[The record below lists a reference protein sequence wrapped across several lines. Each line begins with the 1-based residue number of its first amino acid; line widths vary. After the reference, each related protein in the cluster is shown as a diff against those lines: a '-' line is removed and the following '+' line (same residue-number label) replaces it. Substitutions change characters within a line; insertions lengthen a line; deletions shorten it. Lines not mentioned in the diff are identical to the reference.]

1 MSSARELLQ
10 KHWGWS
16 DFRPGQ
22 KEAIDASISG
32 KNTLV
37 VLPTGGGKSL
47 CFQLTTMMQ
56 DGICVVV
63 SPLVALMIDQVSALK
78 SKNIRAMSIHG
89 SMNENELVEALDQCA
104 FGNIKLLYLSPERL
118 RNPIVCERLKTLP
131 ISLLAIDEAHC
142 ISQWGHDFRP
152 AYQQIAQFHSI
163 INKPPVMAL
172 TATATEKVKTD
183 IISSLQL
190 EDTQL
195 IQTSFFRPN
204 LSYQVIHTENK
215 LGTIQSM
222 LKNSSGNTILY
233 LRTRGHCE
241 TLVKQLRMEGIR
253 ARYFHGGSS
262 NKSELI
268 EDWQSGRE
276 PIMVATSAF
285 GMGIDQANV
294 RQVIHAALPESIES
308 YYQEA
313 GRAGRDEQPA
323 KATIVTSTKDMGVVS
338 SQFINSFPSSD
349 LIRQVYA
356 KLCAYFQI
364 AYGEIPLEPLD
375 MSFERFIDTYNFP
388 SKKTYKVFQLF
399 DRIGCIRWSNIVVE
413 RFQLQILYKGK
424 ELSNLIRKDSPLS
437 TILNIL
443 VRLYPNITE
452 TAQSVD
458 GKQLSKRTGIALD
471 QLKVHF
477 ADLEKNGYASISSL
491 NCDTRLFFLEPREDE
506 HILTR
511 AITHLDQSLK
521 TRKVQLKAVQDY
533 VENNKQCKQALLLD
547 YFGETGKTAC
557 EHCSTCQDA
566 PNPPKLQSS
575 IMTILQKHPS
585 SAKNLSKLLGIEEKT
600 IIASLM
606 EMLNEERILQKDLL
620 FYINK

>member
-1 MSSARELLQ
+1 MSSAREHLQ

-22 KEAIDASISG
+22 KEVIDASLSR

-47 CFQLTTMMQ
+47 CFQLTALLQ

-89 SMNENELVEALDQCA
+89 SMGENDLVEALDQCA

-131 ISLLAIDEAHC
+131 ISLLAVDEAHC

-152 AYQQIAQFHSI
+152 AYRQIAQFHNI

-172 TATATEKVKTD
+172 TATATPKVKAD
-183 IISSLQL
+183 IIASLEL

-204 LSYQVIHTENK
+204 LSYQVIRTENK
-215 LGTIQSM
+215 LGTIRSM

-233 LRTRGHCE
+233 LRTRRHCE
-241 TLVKQLRMEGIR
+241 TLVEQLRMEGIR

-262 NKSELI
+262 NKTELI

-323 KATIVTSTKDMGVVS
+323 KATIVTSARDMQVVS
-338 SQFINSFPSSD
+338 SQFMDNFPRAD
-349 LIRQVYA
+349 LVRQVYA

-364 AYGEIPLEPLD
+364 AYGETPLEPLD
-375 MSFERFIDTYNFP
+375 MSFESFVDTYNFP
-388 SKKTYKVFQLF
+388 SKKTYEVFRLF
-399 DRIGCIRWSNIVVE
+399 DRIGCIRWSNLVVE
-413 RFQLQILYKGK
+413 RFRLQVLYKGK
-424 ELSNLIRKDSPLS
+424 DLRNLIRKDSPLS

-458 GKQLSKRTGIALD
+458 GSQLSKRTGIGLD

-477 ADLEKNGYASISSL
+477 AALEKNGYAAISSW

-511 AITHLDQSLK
+511 AITHLDQSLE
-521 TRKVQLKAVQDY
+521 TRKVQLKSVQDY
-533 VENNKQCKQALLLD
+533 VENHKQCKQALLLD

-557 EHCSTCQDA
+557 EHCSTCQST
-566 PNPPKLQSS
+566 PNAAQLQSS
-575 IMTILQKHPS
+575 IMAILQKKPA
-585 SAKNLSKLLGIEEKT
+585 SAKNLSKLLVTEEKT

-606 EMLNEERILQKDLL
+606 EMLNEERIFQKDLL

>member
-1 MSSARELLQ
+1 MSSAREHLQ

-22 KEAIDASISG
+22 KEVIDASLSR

-47 CFQLTTMMQ
+47 CFQLTALLQ

-89 SMNENELVEALDQCA
+89 SMGENDLVEALDQCA

-131 ISLLAIDEAHC
+131 ISLLAVDEAHC

-152 AYQQIAQFHSI
+152 AYRQIAQFHNI

-172 TATATEKVKTD
+172 TATATPKVKAD
-183 IISSLQL
+183 IIASLEL

-204 LSYQVIHTENK
+204 LSYQVIRTENK
-215 LGTIQSM
+215 LGTIRSM

-233 LRTRGHCE
+233 LRTRRHCE
-241 TLVKQLRMEGIR
+241 TLVEQLRMEGIR

-262 NKSELI
+262 NKTELI

-323 KATIVTSTKDMGVVS
+323 KATIVTSARDMQVVS
-338 SQFINSFPSSD
+338 SQFMDSFPRAD
-349 LIRQVYA
+349 LVRQVYA

-364 AYGEIPLEPLD
+364 AYGETPLEPLD
-375 MSFERFIDTYNFP
+375 MSFESFVDTYNFP
-388 SKKTYKVFQLF
+388 SKKTYEVFRLF
-399 DRIGCIRWSNIVVE
+399 DRIGCIRWSNLVVE
-413 RFQLQILYKGK
+413 RFRLQVLYKGK
-424 ELSNLIRKDSPLS
+424 DLRNLIRKDSPLS

-458 GKQLSKRTGIALD
+458 GSQLSKRTGIGLD

-477 ADLEKNGYASISSL
+477 AALEKNGYAAISSW

-511 AITHLDQSLK
+511 AITHLDQSLE

-533 VENNKQCKQALLLD
+533 VENHKQCKQALLLD

-557 EHCSTCQDA
+557 EHCSTCQST
-566 PNPPKLQSS
+566 PNPAQLQSS
-575 IMTILQKHPS
+575 IMVILQKKPA
-585 SAKNLSKLLGIEEKT
+585 SAKNLSKLLVTEEKT

-606 EMLNEERILQKDLL
+606 EMLNEERIFQKDLL

>member
-1 MSSARELLQ
+1 MNSARELLQ
-10 KHWGWS
+10 KYWGWS

-22 KEAIDASISG
+22 KEAIDASLSG
-32 KNTLV
+32 KNTLII
-37 VLPTGGGKSL
+37 LPTGGGKSL
-47 CFQLTTMMQ
+47 CFQLTALLQ

-78 SKNIRAMSIHG
+78 SKNIRALSIHG
-89 SMNENELVEALDQCA
+89 SMRENDLVEALDQCA

-142 ISQWGHDFRP
+142 ISHWGHDFRP
-152 AYQQIAQFHSI
+152 AYRQIAQFHSI

-172 TATATEKVKTD
+172 TATATQRVKKD
-183 IISSLQL
+183 IIASLEL

-215 LGTIQSM
+215 LSTIRSI

-233 LRTRGHCE
+233 LRTRQHCE
-241 TLVKQLRMEGIR
+241 TLVEQLRMEGIH

-262 NKSELI
+262 KKSELI
-268 EDWQSGRE
+268 DDWQSGRE

-308 YYQEA
+308 YFQEA
-313 GRAGRDEQPA
+313 GRAGRDEKPA
-323 KATIVTSTKDMGVVS
+323 KATIVTSTRDFQVVNN
-338 SQFINSFPSSD
+338 QFLATIPQAD
-349 LIRQVYA
+349 LVRQVYA

-364 AYGEIPLEPLD
+364 AYGELPLEPLD
-375 MSFERFIDTYNFP
+375 MSFENFVNTYNFP
-388 SKKTYKVFQLF
+388 SKKTYEVFRIF
-399 DRIGCIRWSNIVVE
+399 DQIGCIRWSNLVVE
-413 RFQLQILYKGK
+413 RFRLQVLYKGK
-424 ELSNLIRKDSPLS
+424 ELNNLIRKKSPLS

-452 TAQSVD
+452 TPQAID
-458 GKQLSKRTGIALD
+458 GYQLSKRTGIGLD

-477 ADLEKNGYASISSL
+477 AALEKKGYAAISSW

-506 HILTR
+506 YILTR
-511 AITHLDQSLK
+511 AIKHLDQSLE

-533 VENNKQCKQALLLD
+533 VENEKQCNQALLLD
-547 YFGETGKTAC
+547 YFGETTKTVC
-557 EHCSTCQDA
+557 GHCSTCQSA
-566 PNPPKLQSS
+566 PNPARLQSS
-575 IMTILQKHPS
+575 IITILKKQPAS
-585 SAKNLSKLLGIEEKT
+585 LENLSKLLVIEEKT

-606 EMLNEERILQKDLL
+606 EMLNEERILQKDQL
-620 FYINK
+620 FHVIE

>member
-1 MSSARELLQ
+1 MSSAREILQ

-16 DFRPGQ
+16 HFRPGQ
-22 KEAIDASISG
+22 KEAIDESLSG

-47 CFQLTTMMQ
+47 CFQLTALLQ
-56 DGICVVV
+56 EGICIVV

-89 SMNENELVEALDQCA
+89 SMSENELVEALDRCA

-131 ISLLAIDEAHC
+131 ISLLAVDEAHC

-152 AYQQIAQFHSI
+152 AYRQIAQFHSI

-172 TATATEKVKTD
+172 TATATPKVKAD
-183 IISSLQL
+183 IIESLQL

-215 LGTIQSM
+215 LGAIQSM

-233 LRTRGHCE
+233 LRTRKHCE
-241 TLVKQLRMEGIR
+241 TLVEQLRMEGMR

-262 NKSELI
+262 NKTELI
-268 EDWQSGRE
+268 ENWQSGRE

-308 YYQEA
+308 YFQEA

-323 KATIVTSTKDMGVVS
+323 KATIVTSGRDIQVVS
-338 SQFINSFPSSD
+338 NQFMDSFPRAD
-349 LIRQVYA
+349 LVRQVYA
-356 KLCAYFQI
+356 KLCTYLQI
-364 AYGEIPLEPLD
+364 AYGETPLEPLD
-375 MSFERFIDTYNFP
+375 ISFENFVNTYNFP
-388 SKKTYKVFQLF
+388 SKKTYEVFRLF
-399 DRIGCIRWSNIVVE
+399 DRIGCIRWSNLVVE
-413 RFQLQILYKGK
+413 RFRMQVLYKGK
-424 ELSNLIRKDSPLS
+424 ELRNLIRKDSPLS

-458 GKQLSKRTGIALD
+458 GSQLSKRTGIGLD
-471 QLKVHF
+471 QLKAYF
-477 ADLEKNGYASISSL
+477 AALEKNGYTAISSW

-511 AITHLDQSLK
+511 AIKHLNQSLE
-521 TRKVQLKAVQDY
+521 TRKVQIKAVQDY
-533 VENNKQCKQALLLD
+533 VENDKQCKQALLLN
-547 YFGETGKTAC
+547 YFGETSKTAC
-557 EHCSTCQDA
+557 EHCSTCQFA
-566 PNPPKLQSS
+566 PNPAQLQSS
-575 IMTILQKHPS
+575 IMGVLQKQPA
-585 SAKNLSKLLGIEEKT
+585 SAKNLSKLLVIEEKT
-600 IIASLM
+600 IIVSLM
-606 EMLNEERILQKDLL
+606 EMLNEERIFKKDLL
-620 FYINK
+620 FYINE

>member
-1 MSSARELLQ
+1 MNSARELLQ
-10 KHWGWS
+10 KHWGWP
-16 DFRPGQ
+16 DFRSGQ
-22 KEAIDASISG
+22 KEAIDASLSG

-47 CFQLTTMMQ
+47 CFQLTALLQ

-78 SKNIRAMSIHG
+78 SKNVRAMSIHG
-89 SMNENELVEALDQCA
+89 SMGENELVDALDQCA

-131 ISLLAIDEAHC
+131 ISLLAVDEAHC

-152 AYQQIAQFHSI
+152 AYRQIAQFHSI
-163 INKPPVMAL
+163 VNKPPVMAL
-172 TATATEKVKTD
+172 TATATPKVKAD
-183 IISSLQL
+183 IIASLQL

-241 TLVKQLRMEGIR
+241 TLVEQLRMEGIR

-262 NKSELI
+262 NKTELI

-323 KATIVTSTKDMGVVS
+323 KATIVTSARDMQVVS
-338 SQFINSFPSSD
+338 SQFMNSFPRAD
-349 LIRQVYA
+349 LVRQVYA

-375 MSFERFIDTYNFP
+375 MSFEGFVDTYNFP
-388 SKKTYKVFQLF
+388 SKKTYEVFRLF
-399 DRIGCIRWSNIVVE
+399 DRIGCIRWSNLVVE
-413 RFQLQILYKGK
+413 RFRMQVLYKGK
-424 ELSNLIRKDSPLS
+424 ELRNLIRKDSSLS

-452 TAQSVD
+452 SAQSVD
-458 GKQLSKRTGIALD
+458 GNQLSKRTGIGLD

-477 ADLEKNGYASISSL
+477 AALEKNGYAAISSW

-506 HILTR
+506 YILTR
-511 AITHLDQSLK
+511 AITHLDQSLE

-533 VENNKQCKQALLLD
+533 VENDKQCRQALLLD
-547 YFGETGKTAC
+547 YFGETSKTAC
-557 EHCSTCQDA
+557 EHCSSCYSA
-566 PNPPKLQSS
+566 PNPARFQSS
-575 IMTILQKHPS
+575 IMAILQKQPAS
-585 SAKNLSKLLGIEEKT
+585 VENLSKLLVIEEKT

-606 EMLNEERILQKDLL
+606 EMLNEERILQKDHL
-620 FYINK
+620 FYINE

>member
-1 MSSARELLQ
+1 MSSAREHLQ

-22 KEAIDASISG
+22 KEVIDASLSG

-47 CFQLTTMMQ
+47 CFQLTALLQ

-89 SMNENELVEALDQCA
+89 PMGENDLVEALDQCA

-131 ISLLAIDEAHC
+131 ISLLAVDEAHC

-152 AYQQIAQFHSI
+152 AYRQIAQFHNI

-172 TATATEKVKTD
+172 TATATPKVKAD
-183 IISSLQL
+183 IIASLEL

-204 LSYQVIHTENK
+204 LSYLVIRTENK
-215 LGTIQSM
+215 LGTIRSM

-233 LRTRGHCE
+233 LRTRRHCE
-241 TLVKQLRMEGIR
+241 TLVEQLRMEGIR
-253 ARYFHGGSS
+253 ARSFHGGSS
-262 NKSELI
+262 NKTELI

-323 KATIVTSTKDMGVVS
+323 KATIVTSARDMQVVS
-338 SQFINSFPSSD
+338 SQFMDSFPRAD
-349 LIRQVYA
+349 LVRQVYA

-364 AYGEIPLEPLD
+364 AYGETPLEPLD
-375 MSFERFIDTYNFP
+375 MSFESFVDTYNFP
-388 SKKTYKVFQLF
+388 SKKTYEVFRIF
-399 DRIGCIRWSNIVVE
+399 DRIGCIRWSNLVVE
-413 RFQLQILYKGK
+413 RFRLQVLYKGK
-424 ELSNLIRKDSPLS
+424 DLRNLIRKDSPLS

-458 GKQLSKRTGIALD
+458 GSQLSKRTGIGLD

-477 ADLEKNGYASISSL
+477 AALEKNGYAAISSW

-511 AITHLDQSLK
+511 AITHLDQSLE

-533 VENNKQCKQALLLD
+533 VENDKQCKQALLLD

-557 EHCSTCQDA
+557 EHCSTCQST
-566 PNPPKLQSS
+566 PNAAQLQSS
-575 IMTILQKHPS
+575 IMAILKKKPA
-585 SAKNLSKLLGIEEKT
+585 SAKNLSKLLVTEEKT

-606 EMLNEERILQKDLL
+606 EMLNEERIFQKDLL

>member
-1 MSSARELLQ
+1 MSSAREHLQ

-22 KEAIDASISG
+22 KEVIDASLSR

-47 CFQLTTMMQ
+47 CFQLTALLQ

-89 SMNENELVEALDQCA
+89 PMGENDLVEALDQCA

-131 ISLLAIDEAHC
+131 ISLLAVDEAHC

-152 AYQQIAQFHSI
+152 AYRQISQFYNI

-172 TATATEKVKTD
+172 TATATPKVKAD
-183 IISSLQL
+183 IIASLEL

-204 LSYQVIHTENK
+204 LSYQVIRTENK
-215 LGTIQSM
+215 LGTIRSM

-233 LRTRGHCE
+233 LRTRRHCE
-241 TLVKQLRMEGIR
+241 TLVEQLRMEGIR
-253 ARYFHGGSS
+253 ARSFHGGSS
-262 NKSELI
+262 NKTELI

-323 KATIVTSTKDMGVVS
+323 KATIVTSARDMQVVS
-338 SQFINSFPSSD
+338 SQFMDSFPRAD
-349 LIRQVYA
+349 LVRQVYA

-364 AYGEIPLEPLD
+364 AYGETPLEPLD
-375 MSFERFIDTYNFP
+375 MSFESFVDTYNFP
-388 SKKTYKVFQLF
+388 SKKTYEVFRLF
-399 DRIGCIRWSNIVVE
+399 DRIGCIRWSNLVVE
-413 RFQLQILYKGK
+413 RFRLQVLYKGK
-424 ELSNLIRKDSPLS
+424 DLRNLIRKDSPLS

-458 GKQLSKRTGIALD
+458 GSQLSKRTGIGLD

-477 ADLEKNGYASISSL
+477 AALEKNGYAAISSW

-511 AITHLDQSLK
+511 AITHLDQSLE

-533 VENNKQCKQALLLD
+533 VENDKQCKHALLLD

-557 EHCSTCQDA
+557 EHCSTCQST
-566 PNPPKLQSS
+566 PNAAQLQSS
-575 IMTILQKHPS
+575 IMAILQKKPA
-585 SAKNLSKLLGIEEKT
+585 SAKNLSKLLVTEEKT

-606 EMLNEERILQKDLL
+606 EMLNEERIFQKDLL

>member
-10 KHWGWS
+10 KHWGWP
-16 DFRPGQ
+16 DFRSGQ
-22 KEAIDASISG
+22 KEAIDASLSG

-47 CFQLTTMMQ
+47 CFQLTALLQ

-78 SKNIRAMSIHG
+78 SKNVRAMSIHG
-89 SMNENELVEALDQCA
+89 SMGENELVEALDQCA

-131 ISLLAIDEAHC
+131 ISLLAVDEAHC

-152 AYQQIAQFHSI
+152 AYRQIAQFHSI

-172 TATATEKVKTD
+172 TATATPKVKAD
-183 IISSLQL
+183 IIASLQL

-241 TLVKQLRMEGIR
+241 TLVDQLRMEGIR

-262 NKSELI
+262 NKTELI

-323 KATIVTSTKDMGVVS
+323 KATIVTSARDMQVVS
-338 SQFINSFPSSD
+338 SQFMNSFPRAD
-349 LIRQVYA
+349 LVRQVYA

-375 MSFERFIDTYNFP
+375 MSFEGFVDTYNFP
-388 SKKTYKVFQLF
+388 SKKTYEVFRLF
-399 DRIGCIRWSNIVVE
+399 DRIGCIRWSNLVVE
-413 RFQLQILYKGK
+413 RFRMQVLYKGK
-424 ELSNLIRKDSPLS
+424 ELRNLIRKDSSLS

-452 TAQSVD
+452 SAQSVD
-458 GKQLSKRTGIALD
+458 GNQLSKRTGIGLD

-477 ADLEKNGYASISSL
+477 AALEKNGYATISSW

-506 HILTR
+506 YILTR
-511 AITHLDQSLK
+511 AIKQLDQSFE
-521 TRKVQLKAVQDY
+521 TRKAQLKAVQDY
-533 VENNKQCKQALLLD
+533 VENDKQCRQALLLD
-547 YFGETGKTAC
+547 YFGETSKTAC
-557 EHCSTCQDA
+557 EHCSTCYSA
-566 PNPPKLQSS
+566 PNPARFQSS
-575 IMTILQKHPS
+575 IMAILQKQPAS
-585 SAKNLSKLLGIEEKT
+585 VENLSKLLVIEEKT

-606 EMLNEERILQKDLL
+606 EMLNEERILQKDHL
-620 FYINK
+620 FYINE

>member
-1 MSSARELLQ
+1 MSSSRELLQ
-10 KHWGWS
+10 KYWGWP

-22 KEAIDASISG
+22 KEAIEASLSG

-47 CFQLTTMMQ
+47 CFQLTALLQ
-56 DGICVVV
+56 DGICIVV

-89 SMNENELVEALDQCA
+89 SMSENELVEALDQCA

-152 AYQQIAQFHSI
+152 AYRQITQFHNI
-163 INKPPVMAL
+163 LNKPAVMAL
-172 TATATEKVKTD
+172 TATATQKVKAD
-183 IISSLQL
+183 IIASLQL

-215 LGTIQSM
+215 LGAIQSM

-233 LRTRGHCE
+233 LRTRRHCE
-241 TLVKQLRMEGIR
+241 MLVEQLRMEGIH

-262 NKSELI
+262 NKTELI
-268 EDWQSGRE
+268 EDWQSGRV

-323 KATIVTSTKDMGVVS
+323 KASIVTSARDMHVVS
-338 SQFINSFPSSD
+338 NQFMDSFPRAD
-349 LIRQVYA
+349 LVRQVYA

-375 MSFERFIDTYNFP
+375 MSFESFIETYNFP
-388 SKKTYKVFQLF
+388 SKKTYEVFRLL
-399 DRIGCIRWSNIVVE
+399 DRIGCIRWSNLVVE
-413 RFQLQILYKGK
+413 RFRIQVLYKGK
-424 ELSNLIRKDSPLS
+424 ELRNLIRKDSPLS
-437 TILNIL
+437 TILNIF

-458 GKQLSKRTGIALD
+458 GSQLSKRTGIGLD

-477 ADLEKNGYASISSL
+477 RALEKNGYAAISSW

-511 AITHLDQSLK
+511 AIKHLDHILE

-533 VENNKQCKQALLLD
+533 VENDKQCKQALLLD
-547 YFGETGKTAC
+547 YFGETNKTTC
-557 EHCSTCQDA
+557 EHCSTCQSA
-566 PNPPKLQSS
+566 QNPRQLQSA
-575 IMTILQKHPS
+575 ITAILQKQPS
-585 SAKNLSKLLGIEEKT
+585 SAKNLSKLLVIEEKT
-600 IIASLM
+600 IIVSLM
-606 EMLNEERILQKDLL
+606 EMLNEERIFQKDHL
-620 FYINK
+620 FYINE

>member
-1 MSSARELLQ
+1 MRRARELLR
-10 KHWGWS
+10 KHWGLS

-22 KEAIDASISG
+22 KEVIDASLSG

-47 CFQLTTMMQ
+47 CFQLTALLQ
-56 DGICVVV
+56 HGICVIV

-89 SMNENELVEALDQCA
+89 SMSENELVEALDQCS

-118 RNPIVCERLKTLP
+118 RNPIVCERLKIIP
-131 ISLLAIDEAHC
+131 ISLLAVDEAHC

-152 AYQQIAQFHSI
+152 AYRQIAQFHSI

-172 TATATEKVKTD
+172 TATATPKVKRD
-183 IISSLQL
+183 IIASLQL

-215 LGTIQSM
+215 IDTIQSM

-233 LRTRGHCE
+233 LRTRKHCE
-241 TLVKQLRMEGIR
+241 TLVEQLRIGGIH

-262 NKSELI
+262 NKTELI
-268 EDWQSGRE
+268 ENWQSGRE

-308 YYQEA
+308 YFQEA
-313 GRAGRDEQPA
+313 GRAGRDERPA
-323 KATIVTSTKDMGVVS
+323 KATIVTSAQDMQVVS
-338 SQFINSFPSSD
+338 SQFMNSFPSAD
-349 LIRQVYA
+349 LVRQVYA

-364 AYGEIPLEPLD
+364 AYGETPLEPLD
-375 MSFERFIDTYNFP
+375 MSFKNFVDTYNFP
-388 SKKTYKVFQLF
+388 SKKTYEVFQLF
-399 DRIGCIRWSNIVVE
+399 DRIGFVRWSNLVVK
-413 RFQLQILYKGK
+413 RFRLQLLYKGK
-424 ELSNLIRKDSPLS
+424 DLRNLIRKDSPLS
-437 TILNIL
+437 TIINIL

-452 TAQSVD
+452 AAQSVD
-458 GKQLSKRTGIALD
+458 GNQLSKRTGIGLD

-477 ADLEKNGYASISSL
+477 AALEKNGYVAISSW

-511 AITHLDQSLK
+511 AITHLDQSLE
-521 TRKVQLKAVQDY
+521 TRKVQLKAVYDY
-533 VENNKQCKQALLLD
+533 VENEKQCKQALLLD
-547 YFGETGKTAC
+547 YFGETSKTAC
-557 EHCSTCQDA
+557 EHCSACQDA
-566 PNPPKLQSS
+566 PNPPQLQSS
-575 IMTILQKHPS
+575 IMAILQKHPS
-585 SAKNLSKLLGIEEKT
+585 SAKNLSKLLVTEEKT

-620 FYINK
+620 FYISE

>member
-22 KEAIDASISG
+22 KEVIDASLSG

-47 CFQLTTMMQ
+47 CFQLTALLQ

-78 SKNIRAMSIHG
+78 IKNIRAMSIHG
-89 SMNENELVEALDQCA
+89 SMGENDLVEALDQCA

-118 RNPIVCERLKTLP
+118 CNPIVFERLKTLT
-131 ISLLAIDEAHC
+131 ISLLAVDEAHC
-142 ISQWGHDFRP
+142 ISKWGHDFRP
-152 AYQQIAQFHSI
+152 AYRQIAQFHRI

-172 TATATEKVKTD
+172 TATATQRVKAD
-183 IISSLQL
+183 IISSLEL

-204 LSYQVIHTENK
+204 LSYQVINTEDK
-215 LGTIQSM
+215 LGAIQSM

-233 LRTRGHCE
+233 LRTRRHCE
-241 TLVKQLRMEGIR
+241 MLVQQLRMEGIH

-262 NKSELI
+262 NKTELI
-268 EDWQSGRE
+268 ENWQSGRE

-294 RQVIHAALPESIES
+294 RQVIHVALPESIES

-323 KATIVTSTKDMGVVS
+323 KATIVTSTRDMQVENN
-338 SQFINSFPSSD
+338 QFLATIPKAD
-349 LIRQVYA
+349 LVRQVYV

-364 AYGEIPLEPLD
+364 AYGELTLEPLD
-375 MSFERFIDTYNFP
+375 MSFNNFVNTYNFP
-388 SKKTYKVFQLF
+388 PKKTYEIFRIF
-399 DRIGCIRWSNIVVE
+399 DQIGFIRWSNLVVE
-413 RFQLQILYKGK
+413 RFRLQVLYKGK
-424 ELSNLIRKDSPLS
+424 ELHNLIRKDSPLS

-452 TAQSVD
+452 AVQSVD
-458 GKQLSKRTGIALD
+458 GNRLSKRTGIGLD
-471 QLKVHF
+471 KLKVHF
-477 ADLEKNGYASISSL
+477 EALEKNGYATISSW
-491 NCDTRLFFLEPREDE
+491 NCDTRLFFLEAREDE

-511 AITHLDQSLK
+511 AITHLDHSLE

-533 VENNKQCKQALLLD
+533 VENDKQCKQALLLD
-547 YFGETGKTAC
+547 YFGETSKTAC

-566 PNPPKLQSS
+566 PNSPQLQTS
-575 IMTILQKHPS
+575 IMAILQKHPS
-585 SAKNLSKLLGIEEKT
+585 SAKNLSKLLLIEEKT

-606 EMLNEERILQKDLL
+606 ELLNEERILQKDLL
-620 FYINK
+620 YYINE

>member
-1 MSSARELLQ
+1 MRSARELLQ
-10 KHWGWS
+10 KHWGYS
-16 DFRPGQ
+16 EFRPGQ
-22 KEAIDASISG
+22 KEVIDACLSG

-47 CFQLTTMMQ
+47 CFQLTALLQ
-56 DGICVVV
+56 DSICIVV
-63 SPLVALMIDQVSALK
+63 SPLVALMIDQVSDLK

-89 SMNENELVEALDQCA
+89 SMGENELVEALDQCA

-118 RNPIVCERLKTLP
+118 RNPIVCERLKTLH
-131 ISLLAIDEAHC
+131 ISLLAVDEAHC

-152 AYQQIAQFHSI
+152 AYRQIAQFHNI
-163 INKPPVMAL
+163 ISKPPVMAL
-172 TATATEKVKTD
+172 TATATQRVKAD
-183 IISSLQL
+183 IIASLEL

-204 LSYQVIHTENK
+204 LSYQVIRTENK
-215 LGTIQSM
+215 LGTIRSM

-233 LRTRGHCE
+233 LRTRKRCE
-241 TLVKQLRMEGIR
+241 TLVEQLRKEGIH

-262 NKSELI
+262 NKTELI

-285 GMGIDQANV
+285 GMGIDQSNV

-308 YYQEA
+308 YFQEA
-313 GRAGRDEQPA
+313 GRAGRDERPA
-323 KATIVTSTKDMGVVS
+323 KATIVTSARDLQVVS
-338 SQFINSFPSSD
+338 NQFMDSFPRAD
-349 LIRQVYA
+349 LVRQVYA

-364 AYGEIPLEPLD
+364 AYGETPLEPLD
-375 MSFERFIDTYNFP
+375 MSFESFVDTYNFP
-388 SKKTYKVFQLF
+388 SKKTYEVFRLF
-399 DRIGCIRWSNIVVE
+399 DRIGCIRWSNLVVE
-413 RFQLQILYKGK
+413 RFRLQVLYKGK
-424 ELSNLIRKDSPLS
+424 ELRNLIRKDSPLS

-452 TAQSVD
+452 AAQSVD
-458 GKQLSKRTGIALD
+458 GNQLSKRTGIGLD

-477 ADLEKNGYASISSL
+477 AALEKSGYTAISSW

-511 AITHLDQSLK
+511 AITHLDQSLE

-533 VENNKQCKQALLLD
+533 VENDKQCKQALLLD
-547 YFGETGKTAC
+547 YFGETSKTAC
-557 EHCSTCQDA
+557 EDCSTCQSA
-566 PNPPKLQSS
+566 PNPAQLQSS
-575 IMTILQKHPS
+575 IMSILQKQPS
-585 SAKNLSKLLGIEEKT
+585 SAKNLSKLLVTEEKT

-606 EMLNEERILQKDLL
+606 EMLNEERVLQKDLL
-620 FYINK
+620 FYINE

>member
-1 MSSARELLQ
+1 MSSSRELLQ
-10 KHWGWS
+10 KHWGWP
-16 DFRPGQ
+16 DFRSGQ
-22 KEAIDASISG
+22 KEAIDASLSG

-47 CFQLTTMMQ
+47 CFQLTALLQ

-78 SKNIRAMSIHG
+78 SKNVRAMSIHG
-89 SMNENELVEALDQCA
+89 SMGENELVEALDQCA

-131 ISLLAIDEAHC
+131 ISLLAVDEAHC

-152 AYQQIAQFHSI
+152 AYRQIAQFHSI
-163 INKPPVMAL
+163 VNKPPVMAL
-172 TATATEKVKTD
+172 TATATPKVKAD
-183 IISSLQL
+183 IIASLQL

-241 TLVKQLRMEGIR
+241 TLVEQLRMEGIR

-262 NKSELI
+262 NKTELI

-323 KATIVTSTKDMGVVS
+323 KATIVTSARDMQVVS
-338 SQFINSFPSSD
+338 SQFMNSFPRAD
-349 LIRQVYA
+349 LVRQVYA

-375 MSFERFIDTYNFP
+375 MSFEGFVDTYNFP
-388 SKKTYKVFQLF
+388 SKKTYEVFRLF
-399 DRIGCIRWSNIVVE
+399 DRIGCIRWSNLVVE
-413 RFQLQILYKGK
+413 RFRMQVLYKGK
-424 ELSNLIRKDSPLS
+424 ELRNLIRKDSSLS

-452 TAQSVD
+452 SAQSVD
-458 GKQLSKRTGIALD
+458 GNQLSKRTGIGLD

-477 ADLEKNGYASISSL
+477 AALEKNGYAAISSW

-506 HILTR
+506 YILTR
-511 AITHLDQSLK
+511 AIKQLDQSFE
-521 TRKVQLKAVQDY
+521 TRKAQLKAVQDY
-533 VENNKQCKQALLLD
+533 VENDKQCRQALLLD
-547 YFGETGKTAC
+547 YFGETSKTAC
-557 EHCSTCQDA
+557 EHCSTCYSA
-566 PNPPKLQSS
+566 PNPARFQSS
-575 IMTILQKHPS
+575 IMAILQKQPAS
-585 SAKNLSKLLGIEEKT
+585 VENISKLLVIEEKT

-606 EMLNEERILQKDLL
+606 EMLNEERILQKDHL
-620 FYINK
+620 FYINE

>member
-10 KHWGWS
+10 KHWGWP
-16 DFRPGQ
+16 DFRSGQ
-22 KEAIDASISG
+22 KEAIDASLSG

-47 CFQLTTMMQ
+47 CFQLTALLQ

-78 SKNIRAMSIHG
+78 SKNVRAMSIHG
-89 SMNENELVEALDQCA
+89 SMGENELVEALDQCA

-131 ISLLAIDEAHC
+131 ISLLAVDEAHC

-152 AYQQIAQFHSI
+152 AYRQIAQFHSI
-163 INKPPVMAL
+163 VNKPPVMAL
-172 TATATEKVKTD
+172 TATATPKVKAD
-183 IISSLQL
+183 IIASLQL

-241 TLVKQLRMEGIR
+241 TLVEQLRMEGIR

-262 NKSELI
+262 NKTELI

-323 KATIVTSTKDMGVVS
+323 KATIVTSARDMQVVS
-338 SQFINSFPSSD
+338 SQFMNSFPRAD
-349 LIRQVYA
+349 LVRQVYA

-375 MSFERFIDTYNFP
+375 MSFEGFVDTYNFP
-388 SKKTYKVFQLF
+388 SKKTYEVFRLF
-399 DRIGCIRWSNIVVE
+399 DRIGCIRWSNLVVE
-413 RFQLQILYKGK
+413 RFRMQVLYKGK
-424 ELSNLIRKDSPLS
+424 ELRNLIRKDSSLS

-452 TAQSVD
+452 SAQSVD
-458 GKQLSKRTGIALD
+458 GNQLSKRTGIGLD

-477 ADLEKNGYASISSL
+477 AALEKNGYAAISSW

-506 HILTR
+506 YILTR
-511 AITHLDQSLK
+511 AIKQLDQSFE
-521 TRKVQLKAVQDY
+521 TRKAQLKAVQDY
-533 VENNKQCKQALLLD
+533 VENDKQCRQALLLD
-547 YFGETGKTAC
+547 YFGETSKTAC
-557 EHCSTCQDA
+557 EHCSTCYSA
-566 PNPPKLQSS
+566 PNPARFQSS
-575 IMTILQKHPS
+575 IMAILQKQPAS
-585 SAKNLSKLLGIEEKT
+585 VENLSKLLVIEEKT

-606 EMLNEERILQKDLL
+606 EMLNEQRILQKDHL
-620 FYINK
+620 FYINE

>member
-22 KEAIDASISG
+22 KEVIDASLSG

-47 CFQLTTMMQ
+47 CFQLTALLQ

-89 SMNENELVEALDQCA
+89 SMGENELVEALDQCA

-131 ISLLAIDEAHC
+131 ISLLAVDEAHC

-152 AYQQIAQFHSI
+152 AYRQIAQFHSI

-172 TATATEKVKTD
+172 TATATPKVKAD
-183 IISSLQL
+183 IIASLEL

-233 LRTRGHCE
+233 LRTRKHCE
-241 TLVKQLRMEGIR
+241 TLVEQLRMEGIH

-262 NKSELI
+262 NKTELI
-268 EDWQSGRE
+268 EGWQSGRE

-313 GRAGRDEQPA
+313 GRAGRDERPA
-323 KATIVTSTKDMGVVS
+323 KATIVTSARDMQVVS
-338 SQFINSFPSSD
+338 SQFMDSFPRAD
-349 LIRQVYA
+349 LVHQVYA

-364 AYGEIPLEPLD
+364 AYGETPLEPLD
-375 MSFERFIDTYNFP
+375 MSFESFVDTYNFP
-388 SKKTYKVFQLF
+388 SKKTYEVFRLF
-399 DRIGCIRWSNIVVE
+399 DRIGCIRWSNLVVE
-413 RFQLQILYKGK
+413 RFRLQVLYKGK
-424 ELSNLIRKDSPLS
+424 ELRNLIRKDSPLS

-452 TAQSVD
+452 AAQSVD
-458 GKQLSKRTGIALD
+458 GNQLSKRTGIGLD

-477 ADLEKNGYASISSL
+477 AALEKNGYAAISSW

-511 AITHLDQSLK
+511 AITHLDQSLE

-533 VENNKQCKQALLLD
+533 VENDKQCKQALLLD
-547 YFGETGKTAC
+547 YFGETSKTAC
-557 EHCSTCQDA
+557 EHCSTCQST
-566 PNPPKLQSS
+566 PNPPQLESS
-575 IMTILQKHPS
+575 IMAILQKQPS
-585 SAKNLSKLLGIEEKT
+585 SAKNLSKLLVTKEKT

-620 FYINK
+620 FYINE

>member
-16 DFRPGQ
+16 EFRTGQ
-22 KEAIDASISG
+22 EEAIDASLSG
-32 KNTLV
+32 KNTLI

-47 CFQLTTMMQ
+47 CFQLTALLQ

-78 SKNIRAMSIHG
+78 SKNIRAISIHG
-89 SMNENELVEALDQCA
+89 SMRENELVEALDQCA

-152 AYQQIAQFHSI
+152 AYRQIAQFHSI
-163 INKPPVMAL
+163 INKPTVMAL
-172 TATATEKVKTD
+172 TATATQKVKAD
-183 IISSLQL
+183 IIASLQL
-190 EDTQL
+190 DDTEL

-233 LRTRGHCE
+233 LRTRKHCE
-241 TLVKQLRMEGIR
+241 TLVEQLRMEGIR
-253 ARYFHGGSS
+253 AQYFHGGSS
-262 NKSELI
+262 NKTELI
-268 EDWQSGRE
+268 EKWQSGKE

-313 GRAGRDEQPA
+313 GRAGRDGQPA
-323 KATIVTSTKDMGVVS
+323 KATIVTSARDMQVVS
-338 SQFINSFPSSD
+338 SQFMDSFPRAD
-349 LIRQVYA
+349 LVRQVYA

-364 AYGEIPLEPLD
+364 AYGEIPPEPLD
-375 MSFERFIDTYNFP
+375 MSFESFVSTYNFP
-388 SKKTYKVFQLF
+388 SKKTYEVFRLF
-399 DRIGCIRWSNIVVE
+399 DRIGCIRWSNLVVE
-413 RFQLQILYKGK
+413 RFRMQVLYKGK
-424 ELSNLIRKDSPLS
+424 ELRDLIRKNSPLS

-443 VRLYPNITE
+443 VRLYPNITQA
-452 TAQSVD
+452 AQLVD
-458 GKQLSKRTGIALD
+458 GNQLSKRTGIGLD

-477 ADLEKNGYASISSL
+477 AALEKNGYAAISSW
-491 NCDTRLFFLEPREDE
+491 NCDARLFFLEPREDE

-511 AITHLDQSLK
+511 AITHLDHSLE
-521 TRKVQLKAVQDY
+521 TRKVQLKAVQYY
-533 VENNKQCKQALLLD
+533 VENDKQCKQALLLD
-547 YFGETGKTAC
+547 YFGETNNTAC
-557 EHCSTCQDA
+557 GHCSTCQST
-566 PNPPKLQSS
+566 PNPAQLQSS
-575 IMTILQKHPS
+575 IMAILKKQPA
-585 SAKNLSKLLGIEEKT
+585 SAKNLSKLLVTEEKT

-606 EMLNEERILQKDLL
+606 EMLNEERILQKDQL
-620 FYINK
+620 FYIN

>member
-1 MSSARELLQ
+1 MSSAREHLQ

-22 KEAIDASISG
+22 KEVIDASLSR

-47 CFQLTTMMQ
+47 CFQLTALLQ

-89 SMNENELVEALDQCA
+89 SMGENDLVEALDQCA

-131 ISLLAIDEAHC
+131 ISLLAVDEAHC

-152 AYQQIAQFHSI
+152 AYRQIAQFHNI

-172 TATATEKVKTD
+172 TATATPKVKAD
-183 IISSLQL
+183 IIASLEL

-204 LSYQVIHTENK
+204 LSYQVIRTENK
-215 LGTIQSM
+215 LGTIRSM

-233 LRTRGHCE
+233 LRTRRHCE
-241 TLVKQLRMEGIR
+241 TLVEQLRMEGIR

-262 NKSELI
+262 NKTELI

-323 KATIVTSTKDMGVVS
+323 KATIVTSARDMQVVS
-338 SQFINSFPSSD
+338 SQFMDSFPRAD
-349 LIRQVYA
+349 LVRQVYA

-364 AYGEIPLEPLD
+364 AYGETPLEPLD
-375 MSFERFIDTYNFP
+375 MSFESFVDTYNFP
-388 SKKTYKVFQLF
+388 SKKTYEVFRLF
-399 DRIGCIRWSNIVVE
+399 DRIGCIRWSNLVVE
-413 RFQLQILYKGK
+413 RFRLQVLYKGK
-424 ELSNLIRKDSPLS
+424 DLRNLIRKDSPLS

-458 GKQLSKRTGIALD
+458 GSQLSKRTGIGLD

-477 ADLEKNGYASISSL
+477 AALEKNGYAAISSW

-511 AITHLDQSLK
+511 AITHLDQSLE

-533 VENNKQCKQALLLD
+533 VENDKQCKQALLLD

-557 EHCSTCQDA
+557 EHCSTCQST
-566 PNPPKLQSS
+566 PNAAQLQSS
-575 IMTILQKHPS
+575 IMAILQKKPA
-585 SAKNLSKLLGIEEKT
+585 SAKNLSKLLVTEEKT

-606 EMLNEERILQKDLL
+606 EMLNEERIFQKDLL

>member
-1 MSSARELLQ
+1 MSSSRELLQ
-10 KHWGWS
+10 KYWGWP

-22 KEAIDASISG
+22 KEAIDASLSG

-47 CFQLTTMMQ
+47 CFQLTALLQ
-56 DGICVVV
+56 DGICIVV

-89 SMNENELVEALDQCA
+89 SMGENELVEALDQCA

-118 RNPIVCERLKTLP
+118 RNPIVCERLKSLP

-152 AYQQIAQFHSI
+152 AYRQIAQFHNI
-163 INKPPVMAL
+163 LNKPALMAL
-172 TATATEKVKTD
+172 TATATPKVKAD
-183 IISSLQL
+183 IIASLQL
-190 EDTQL
+190 KDTQL

-215 LGTIQSM
+215 LDAIQSM

-233 LRTRGHCE
+233 LRTRRHCE
-241 TLVKQLRMEGIR
+241 ALVEQLRIEGIH

-262 NKSELI
+262 NKTELI
-268 EDWQSGRE
+268 DDWQSGRE
-276 PIMVATSAF
+276 PIIVSTSAF

-323 KATIVTSTKDMGVVS
+323 KATIVTSARDINVVS
-338 SQFINSFPSSD
+338 SQFMDSFPRAD
-349 LIRQVYA
+349 LVRQVYA

-364 AYGEIPLEPLD
+364 AFGEIPLEPLD
-375 MSFERFIDTYNFP
+375 MSFESFIKTYNFP
-388 SKKTYKVFQLF
+388 SKKTYEVFRLF
-399 DRIGCIRWSNIVVE
+399 DRIGCIRWSNLVVE
-413 RFQLQILYKGK
+413 RFRMQVLYKGK
-424 ELSNLIRKDSPLS
+424 ELRNLIRKDSPLS
-437 TILNIL
+437 TILNIM

-458 GKQLSKRTGIALD
+458 GSQLSKRTGIGLD
-471 QLKVHF
+471 KLKVHF
-477 ADLEKNGYASISSL
+477 GALEKNGYAAISSW

-511 AITHLDQSLK
+511 AITHLNQSLE

-533 VENNKQCKQALLLD
+533 VENHKQCMQALLLD

-557 EHCSTCQDA
+557 EHCSTCQST
-566 PNPPKLQSS
+566 PNAAQLQSS
-575 IMTILQKHPS
+575 IMAILQKKPA
-585 SAKNLSKLLGIEEKT
+585 SAKNLSKLLVTEEKT

-606 EMLNEERILQKDLL
+606 EMLNEERILQKDFL
-620 FYINK
+620 FYINE

>member
-22 KEAIDASISG
+22 KEVIDASLSG

-47 CFQLTTMMQ
+47 CFQLTALLQ
-56 DGICVVV
+56 HGICVIV

-89 SMNENELVEALDQCA
+89 SMGENDLVEALDQCA

-131 ISLLAIDEAHC
+131 ISLLAVDEAHC

-152 AYQQIAQFHSI
+152 AYRQITQFHSI

-172 TATATEKVKTD
+172 TATATPKVKRD
-183 IISSLQL
+183 IIASLEL

-215 LGTIQSM
+215 LGTIRSM

-233 LRTRGHCE
+233 LRTRKHCE

-308 YYQEA
+308 FYQEA

-323 KATIVTSTKDMGVVS
+323 KATIVTSARDMQVVS
-338 SQFINSFPSSD
+338 SQFMDSFPRAD
-349 LIRQVYA
+349 LVRQVYA

-364 AYGEIPLEPLD
+364 AYGETPLEPLD
-375 MSFERFIDTYNFP
+375 MSFESFVDTYNFP
-388 SKKTYKVFQLF
+388 FKKTYEVFRLF
-399 DRIGCIRWSNIVVE
+399 DRIGCIRWSNLVVE
-413 RFQLQILYKGK
+413 RFRLQVLYKGK
-424 ELSNLIRKDSPLS
+424 DLRNLIRKDSPLS

-452 TAQSVD
+452 TAQSVE
-458 GKQLSKRTGIALD
+458 GSQLSKRTGIGLD

-477 ADLEKNGYASISSL
+477 AALEKNGYATISSW

-533 VENNKQCKQALLLD
+533 VENDKHCKQALLLD
-547 YFGETGKTAC
+547 YFGETGKTTC
-557 EHCSTCQDA
+557 EHCSTCQST
-566 PNPPKLQSS
+566 PNPAQLESS
-575 IMTILQKHPS
+575 IMAILQKQPT
-585 SAKNLSKLLGIEEKT
+585 SAKNLSKLLVTEEKT
-600 IIASLM
+600 IIASLI
-606 EMLNEERILQKDLL
+606 EMLNEERVLQKDLL
-620 FYINK
+620 FYINE

>member
-22 KEAIDASISG
+22 KEVIDASLSG

-47 CFQLTTMMQ
+47 CFQLTALLQ

-89 SMNENELVEALDQCA
+89 SMGENDLVEALDQCA

-131 ISLLAIDEAHC
+131 ISLLAVDEAHC

-152 AYQQIAQFHSI
+152 AYRQIAQFHSI
-163 INKPPVMAL
+163 IDKPPVMAL
-172 TATATEKVKTD
+172 TATATPKVKSD
-183 IISSLQL
+183 IIESLQL

-233 LRTRGHCE
+233 LRTRKHCE
-241 TLVKQLRMEGIR
+241 TLIEQLRMEGIR

-262 NKSELI
+262 NKTELI

-308 YYQEA
+308 YFQEA
-313 GRAGRDEQPA
+313 GRAGRDEKPA
-323 KATIVTSTKDMGVVS
+323 KATIVTSTRDIQVVNN
-338 SQFINSFPSSD
+338 QFLATIPQAD
-349 LIRQVYA
+349 LVRQVYT

-364 AYGEIPLEPLD
+364 AYGELPLEPLD
-375 MSFERFIDTYNFP
+375 MSFENFVNTYNFP
-388 SKKTYKVFQLF
+388 SKKTYEVFRIF
-399 DRIGCIRWSNIVVE
+399 DQIGCIRWSNLVVE
-413 RFQLQILYKGK
+413 RFRLIVLYKGK
-424 ELSNLIRKDSPLS
+424 ELNNLIRKKSSLS

-452 TAQSVD
+452 TPQAID
-458 GKQLSKRTGIALD
+458 GYQLSKRTGVGLN

-477 ADLEKNGYASISSL
+477 AALEKKGYAAISSW

-506 HILTR
+506 YILTR
-511 AITHLDQSLK
+511 AIKHLDQSLE

-533 VENNKQCKQALLLD
+533 VENEKQCNQALLLD
-547 YFGETGKTAC
+547 YFGETTKTVC
-557 EHCSTCQDA
+557 GHCSTCQSA
-566 PNPPKLQSS
+566 PNPARLQSS
-575 IMTILQKHPS
+575 IITILKKQPAS
-585 SAKNLSKLLGIEEKT
+585 LENLSKLLVIEEKT

-606 EMLNEERILQKDLL
+606 EMLNEERILQKDQL
-620 FYINK
+620 FHVIE

>member
-10 KHWGWS
+10 KYWGWS
-16 DFRPGQ
+16 DFRQGQ
-22 KEAIDASISG
+22 EEAIDASLSG

-47 CFQLTTMMQ
+47 CFQLTALLQ

-78 SKNIRAMSIHG
+78 NKNIRAMSIHG
-89 SMNENELVEALDQCA
+89 SMNDNELIEALDRCE

-118 RNPIVCERLKTLP
+118 RNPIVTGRLKSLP
-131 ISLLAIDEAHC
+131 ISLLAVDEAHC
-142 ISQWGHDFRP
+142 ISKWGHDFRP
-152 AYQQIAQFHSI
+152 AYRQISQFHSI
-163 INKPPVMAL
+163 INRPPVMAL
-172 TATATEKVKTD
+172 TATATPKVKED
-183 IISSLQL
+183 ILASLQL
-190 EDTQL
+190 DDAQL

-204 LSYQVIHTENK
+204 LSYKIVRTENK
-215 LGTIQSM
+215 LDTIQSI

-233 LRTRGHCE
+233 LRTRKHCE
-241 TLVKQLRMEGIR
+241 TLVEQLRMEGVR
-253 ARYFHGGSS
+253 AQYFHGGSF

-268 EDWQSGRE
+268 KEWQSGRN

-323 KATIVTSTKDMGVVS
+323 KATIVTSAGDMQVVC
-338 SQFINSFPSSD
+338 SQFMDSFPRAD
-349 LIRQVYA
+349 LVRQVYV
-356 KLCAYFQI
+356 KLCAYLQI
-364 AYGEIPLEPLD
+364 AYGELPLEPLD
-375 MSFERFIDTYNFP
+375 MSFENFVDTYNFP
-388 SKKTYKVFQLF
+388 SKKTYEVFRLF
-399 DRIGCIRWSNIVVE
+399 DRIGCIRWSNLVVE
-413 RFQLQILYKGK
+413 RFRMQVLYKGK
-424 ELSNLIRKDSPLS
+424 ELSNLIRKNSPLS

-452 TAQSVD
+452 ASQSID
-458 GKQLSKRTGIALD
+458 GNQLSKRTGIGMD

-477 ADLEKNGYASISSL
+477 AALEKNGYAAISSW

-506 HILTR
+506 YILTR
-511 AITHLDQSLK
+511 ATNHLNQSLE

-533 VENNKQCKQALLLD
+533 VENDKKCKQALLLD
-547 YFGETGKTAC
+547 YFGETNNNEC
-557 EHCSTCQDA
+557 RHCSTCKTT
-566 PNPPKLQSS
+566 PNPAQLQSS
-575 IMTILQKHPS
+575 ILTVLEKQPS
-585 SAKNLSKLLGIEEKT
+585 SVENLSKLLVIEEKT

-606 EMLNEERILQKDLL
+606 EMLNEERILQKDHL
-620 FYINK
+620 FHINQ

>member
-1 MSSARELLQ
+1 MSRAREILQ

-22 KEAIDASISG
+22 KEAIDASLSG

-47 CFQLTTMMQ
+47 CFQLTALLQ
-56 DGICVVV
+56 DGICIVI

-89 SMNENELVEALDQCA
+89 SMDENELVEALDQCA
-104 FGNIKLLYLSPERL
+104 FGNIKLLYLSAERL

-131 ISLLAIDEAHC
+131 ICLLAVDEAHC

-152 AYQQIAQFHSI
+152 AYRQIAQFHRI
-163 INKPPVMAL
+163 INKPIVMAL
-172 TATATEKVKTD
+172 TATATPKVKDD
-183 IISSLQL
+183 IIASLQL
-190 EDTQL
+190 EESQL

-204 LSYQVIHTENK
+204 LSYQVIRTENK
-215 LGTIQSM
+215 LGTIRSI

-233 LRTRGHCE
+233 LRTRKHCE

-323 KATIVTSTKDMGVVS
+323 KATIVTSTKDMGVVT
-338 SQFINSFPSSD
+338 SQFINSFPSTD

-399 DRIGCIRWSNIVVE
+399 DRIGCIRWSNLVVE

-424 ELSNLIRKDSPLS
+424 ELSNLIRKGSPLS

-506 HILTR
+506 HILIR
-511 AITHLDQSLK
+511 AIKHLDQSLEI
-521 TRKVQLKAVQDY
+521 RKVQLKAVQDY
-533 VENNKQCKQALLLD
+533 VENDKQCKQVLLLD
-547 YFGETGKTAC
+547 YFGETNTTAC
-557 EHCSTCQDA
+557 KHCSNCQSA
-566 PNPPKLQSS
+566 PNP
-575 IMTILQKHPS
+575 
-585 SAKNLSKLLGIEEKT
+585 ALL
-600 IIASLM
+600 
-606 EMLNEERILQKDLL
+606 
-620 FYINK
+620 

>member
-1 MSSARELLQ
+1 MSSAREHLQ

-22 KEAIDASISG
+22 KEVIDASLSG

-47 CFQLTTMMQ
+47 CFQLTALLQ

-89 SMNENELVEALDQCA
+89 PMGENDLVEALDQCA

-131 ISLLAIDEAHC
+131 ISLLAVDEAHC

-152 AYQQIAQFHSI
+152 AYRQISQFYNI

-172 TATATEKVKTD
+172 TATATPKVKAD
-183 IISSLQL
+183 IIASLEL

-204 LSYQVIHTENK
+204 LSYQVIRTENK
-215 LGTIQSM
+215 LGTIRSM

-233 LRTRGHCE
+233 LRTRRNCE
-241 TLVKQLRMEGIR
+241 TLVEQLRMEGIR
-253 ARYFHGGSS
+253 ARSFHGGSS
-262 NKSELI
+262 NKTELI

-323 KATIVTSTKDMGVVS
+323 KATIVTSARDMQVVS
-338 SQFINSFPSSD
+338 SQFMDSFPRAD
-349 LIRQVYA
+349 LVRQVYA

-364 AYGEIPLEPLD
+364 AYGETPLEPLD
-375 MSFERFIDTYNFP
+375 MSFESFVDTYNFP
-388 SKKTYKVFQLF
+388 SKKTYEVFRLF
-399 DRIGCIRWSNIVVE
+399 DRIGCIRWSNLVVE
-413 RFQLQILYKGK
+413 RFRLQVLYKGK
-424 ELSNLIRKDSPLS
+424 DLRNLIRKDSPLS

-443 VRLYPNITE
+443 VRIYPNITE

-458 GKQLSKRTGIALD
+458 GSQLSKRTGIGLD

-477 ADLEKNGYASISSL
+477 AALEKNGYAAISSW

-511 AITHLDQSLK
+511 AITHLDQSLE

-533 VENNKQCKQALLLD
+533 VENDKQCKQALLLD

-557 EHCSTCQDA
+557 EHCSTCQST
-566 PNPPKLQSS
+566 PNAAQLQSS
-575 IMTILQKHPS
+575 IMAILQKKPA
-585 SAKNLSKLLGIEEKT
+585 SAKNLSKLLVTEEKT

-606 EMLNEERILQKDLL
+606 EMLNEERIFQKDLL

>member
-10 KHWGWS
+10 KHWGWP
-16 DFRPGQ
+16 DFRSGQ
-22 KEAIDASISG
+22 KEAIDASLSG

-47 CFQLTTMMQ
+47 CFQLTALLQ

-78 SKNIRAMSIHG
+78 SKNVRAMSIHG
-89 SMNENELVEALDQCA
+89 SMGENELVEALDQCA

-131 ISLLAIDEAHC
+131 ISLLAVDEAHC

-152 AYQQIAQFHSI
+152 AYRQIAQFHSI
-163 INKPPVMAL
+163 VNKPPVMAL
-172 TATATEKVKTD
+172 TATATPKVKAD
-183 IISSLQL
+183 IIASLQL

-241 TLVKQLRMEGIR
+241 TLVDQLRMEGIR

-262 NKSELI
+262 NKTELI

-323 KATIVTSTKDMGVVS
+323 KATIVTSARDMQVVS
-338 SQFINSFPSSD
+338 SQFMNSFPRAD
-349 LIRQVYA
+349 LVRQVYA

-375 MSFERFIDTYNFP
+375 MSFEGFVDTYNFP
-388 SKKTYKVFQLF
+388 SKKTYEVFRLF
-399 DRIGCIRWSNIVVE
+399 DRIGCIRWSNLVVE
-413 RFQLQILYKGK
+413 RFRMQVLYKGK
-424 ELSNLIRKDSPLS
+424 ELRNLIRKDSSLS

-452 TAQSVD
+452 SAQSVD
-458 GKQLSKRTGIALD
+458 GNQLSKRTGIGLD

-477 ADLEKNGYASISSL
+477 AALEKNGYATISSW

-506 HILTR
+506 YILTR
-511 AITHLDQSLK
+511 AIKQLDQSFE
-521 TRKVQLKAVQDY
+521 TRKAQLKAVQDY
-533 VENNKQCKQALLLD
+533 VENDKQCRQALLLD
-547 YFGETGKTAC
+547 YFGETSKTAC
-557 EHCSTCQDA
+557 EHCSTCYSA
-566 PNPPKLQSS
+566 PNPARFQSS
-575 IMTILQKHPS
+575 IMAILQKQPAS
-585 SAKNLSKLLGIEEKT
+585 VENLSKLLVIEEKT

-606 EMLNEERILQKDLL
+606 EMLNEERILQKDHL
-620 FYINK
+620 FYINE

>member
-1 MSSARELLQ
+1 MNSARELLQ
-10 KHWGWS
+10 KYWGWS

-22 KEAIDASISG
+22 KEAIDASLSG
-32 KNTLV
+32 KNTLII
-37 VLPTGGGKSL
+37 LPTGGGKSL
-47 CFQLTTMMQ
+47 CFQLTALLQ

-78 SKNIRAMSIHG
+78 SKNIRALSIHG
-89 SMNENELVEALDQCA
+89 SMRENDLVEALDQCA

-142 ISQWGHDFRP
+142 ISHWGHDFRP
-152 AYQQIAQFHSI
+152 AYRQIAQFHSN

-172 TATATEKVKTD
+172 TATATQRVKKD
-183 IISSLQL
+183 IIASLEL

-215 LGTIQSM
+215 LGTIRSI

-233 LRTRGHCE
+233 LRTRQHCE
-241 TLVKQLRMEGIR
+241 TLVEQLRMEGIH
-253 ARYFHGGSS
+253 ARYFHGGSCK
-262 NKSELI
+262 KSELI
-268 EDWQSGRE
+268 DDWQSGRE

-313 GRAGRDEQPA
+313 GRAGRDEKPA
-323 KATIVTSTKDMGVVS
+323 KATIVTSTRDVQVVNN
-338 SQFINSFPSSD
+338 QFLATIPQAD
-349 LIRQVYA
+349 LVHQVYA

-364 AYGEIPLEPLD
+364 AYGELPLEPLD
-375 MSFERFIDTYNFP
+375 MSFENFVNTYNFP
-388 SKKTYKVFQLF
+388 SKKTYEVFRIF
-399 DRIGCIRWSNIVVE
+399 DQIGCIRWSNLVVE
-413 RFQLQILYKGK
+413 RFRLQVLYKGK
-424 ELSNLIRKDSPLS
+424 ELNNLIRKKSPLS

-452 TAQSVD
+452 TPQAID
-458 GKQLSKRTGIALD
+458 GYQLSKRTGIGLD

-477 ADLEKNGYASISSL
+477 AALEKKGFAAISSW

-506 HILTR
+506 YILTR
-511 AITHLDQSLK
+511 AIKHLDQSLE

-533 VENNKQCKQALLLD
+533 VENEKQCNQALLLD
-547 YFGETGKTAC
+547 YFGETTKTVC
-557 EHCSTCQDA
+557 GHCSTCQSA
-566 PNPPKLQSS
+566 PNPARLQSS
-575 IMTILQKHPS
+575 IITILKKQPAS
-585 SAKNLSKLLGIEEKT
+585 LENLSKLLVIEEKT

-606 EMLNEERILQKDLL
+606 EMLNEERILQKDQL
-620 FYINK
+620 FHVIE

>member
-1 MSSARELLQ
+1 MTNLWDLLQ

-16 DFRPGQ
+16 NFRPGQ
-22 KEAIDASISG
+22 KEAIHASLSG

-47 CFQLTTMMQ
+47 CFQMTAMLK
-56 DGICVVV
+56 DGICVVI
-63 SPLVALMIDQVSALK
+63 SPLVALMIDQVSALVG
-78 SKNIRAMSIHG
+78 KNIRAISIHG
-89 SMNENELVEALDQCA
+89 SMGENELVEALDKCE
-104 FGNIKLLYLSPERL
+104 FGKIKLLYLSPERL
-118 RNPIVCERLKTLP
+118 RNRIVYERLKTLP
-131 ISLLAIDEAHC
+131 ICLLVVDEAHC

-152 AYQQIAQFHSI
+152 AYRQITQFHSI

-172 TATATEKVKTD
+172 TATATPKVKAD
-183 IISSLQL
+183 IIASLQL
-190 EDTQL
+190 ENTQI

-204 LSYQVIHTENK
+204 LYYQVIHSENK
-215 LGTIQSM
+215 LGTIRSI

-233 LRTRGHCE
+233 LRTRKHCE
-241 TLVKQLRMEGIR
+241 TIAEQLRMEGIR

-262 NKSELI
+262 NKTELI
-268 EDWQSGRE
+268 EDWKSGRE

-308 YYQEA
+308 YFQEA

-323 KATIVTSTKDMGVVS
+323 KAIIVTSAKDMQVVS
-338 SQFINSFPSSD
+338 SQFIDSFPGAD
-349 LIRQVYA
+349 FVRQVYA

-364 AYGEIPLEPLD
+364 AYGETPLEPLD
-375 MSFERFIDTYNFP
+375 MSFESFVDTYNFP
-388 SKKTYKVFQLF
+388 SKKTYEVFRLF
-399 DRIGCIRWSNIVVE
+399 DRIGCIRWSNLLVE
-413 RFQLQILYKGK
+413 RFRLQVLYNGK
-424 ELSNLIRKDSPLS
+424 DLRNLIRKDSPLS
-437 TILNIL
+437 TILNVL

-452 TAQSVD
+452 AAQLVD
-458 GKQLSKRTGIALD
+458 GNQLSKRTGIGLD

-477 ADLEKNGYASISSL
+477 AALDKNGYAAFSSW

-506 HILTR
+506 HILAR
-511 AITHLDQSLK
+511 AITHLNQSLE
-521 TRKVQLKAVQDY
+521 TRKVQLKAVQNY
-533 VENNKQCKQALLLD
+533 VENDKQCKQALLLD
-547 YFGETGKTAC
+547 YFGETNKIKC

-575 IMTILQKHPS
+575 IITILQKHPS

-606 EMLNEERILQKDLL
+606 DMLNEERIFQKNLL
-620 FYINK
+620 FYINE

>member
-1 MSSARELLQ
+1 MSRAREILQ

-22 KEAIDASISG
+22 KEAIDASLSG

-47 CFQLTTMMQ
+47 CFQLTALLQ
-56 DGICVVV
+56 DGICIVI

-89 SMNENELVEALDQCA
+89 SMDENELVEALDQCA
-104 FGNIKLLYLSPERL
+104 FGNIKLLYLSAERL

-131 ISLLAIDEAHC
+131 ICLLAVDEAHC

-152 AYQQIAQFHSI
+152 AYRQIAQFHRI
-163 INKPPVMAL
+163 INKPIVMAL
-172 TATATEKVKTD
+172 TATATPKVKDD
-183 IISSLQL
+183 IIASLQL
-190 EDTQL
+190 EESQL

-215 LGTIQSM
+215 LVTIQSM

-233 LRTRGHCE
+233 LRTRRHCE
-241 TLVKQLRMEGIR
+241 TLVEQLRMEGVR

-262 NKSELI
+262 NKTELI
-268 EDWQSGRE
+268 DDWKDGIE
-276 PIMVATSAF
+276 PIMVATTAF

-323 KATIVTSTKDMGVVS
+323 KATIVTSTKDMEVVS
-338 SQFINSFPSSD
+338 SQFINSFPSTD

-399 DRIGCIRWSNIVVE
+399 DRIGCIRWSNLVVE

-506 HILTR
+506 HILIR
-511 AITHLDQSLK
+511 AIKHLDQSLEI
-521 TRKVQLKAVQDY
+521 RKVQLKAVQDY
-533 VENNKQCKQALLLD
+533 VENDKQCKQVLLLD
-547 YFGETGKTAC
+547 YFGETYTTAC
-557 EHCSTCQDA
+557 KHCSNCQSA
-566 PNPPKLQSS
+566 PNP
-575 IMTILQKHPS
+575 
-585 SAKNLSKLLGIEEKT
+585 ALL
-600 IIASLM
+600 
-606 EMLNEERILQKDLL
+606 
-620 FYINK
+620 

>member
-1 MSSARELLQ
+1 MSSSRELLQ
-10 KHWGWS
+10 KYWGWP

-22 KEAIDASISG
+22 KEAIDASLSG

-47 CFQLTTMMQ
+47 CFQLTALLQ
-56 DGICVVV
+56 DGICIVV

-89 SMNENELVEALDQCA
+89 SMGENELVEALDQCA

-118 RNPIVCERLKTLP
+118 RNPIVCERLKSLP

-152 AYQQIAQFHSI
+152 AYRQIAQFHNI
-163 INKPPVMAL
+163 LNKPALMAL
-172 TATATEKVKTD
+172 TATATPKVKAD
-183 IISSLQL
+183 IIASLQL
-190 EDTQL
+190 KDTQL

-215 LGTIQSM
+215 LDAIQSM

-233 LRTRGHCE
+233 LRTRRHCE
-241 TLVKQLRMEGIR
+241 ALVEQLRIEGIH

-262 NKSELI
+262 NKTELI
-268 EDWQSGRE
+268 DDWQSGRE
-276 PIMVATSAF
+276 PIIVSTSAF

-323 KATIVTSTKDMGVVS
+323 KATIVTSARDINVVS
-338 SQFINSFPSSD
+338 SQFMDSFPRAD
-349 LIRQVYA
+349 LVRQVYA

-364 AYGEIPLEPLD
+364 AFGEIPLEPLD
-375 MSFERFIDTYNFP
+375 MSFESFIKTYNFP
-388 SKKTYKVFQLF
+388 SKKTYEVFRLF
-399 DRIGCIRWSNIVVE
+399 DRIGCIRWSNLVVE
-413 RFQLQILYKGK
+413 RFRMQVLYKGK
-424 ELSNLIRKDSPLS
+424 ELRNLIRKDSPLS
-437 TILNIL
+437 TILNIM

-458 GKQLSKRTGIALD
+458 GSQLSKRTGIGLD
-471 QLKVHF
+471 KLKVHF
-477 ADLEKNGYASISSL
+477 GALEKNGYAAISSW

-511 AITHLDQSLK
+511 AITHLNQSLE

-533 VENNKQCKQALLLD
+533 VENDKQCKQALLLN
-547 YFGETGKTAC
+547 YFGETSKTTC
-557 EHCSTCQDA
+557 EHCSTCQSA
-566 PNPPKLQSS
+566 PNPAQLQSS
-575 IMTILQKHPS
+575 IMAILQKQPA
-585 SAKNLSKLLGIEEKT
+585 SAKNLSKLLVIEEKT
-600 IIASLM
+600 IIVSLI
-606 EMLNEERILQKDLL
+606 EMLNEERLFQKDHL
-620 FYINK
+620 FYINE

>member
-1 MSSARELLQ
+1 MSSAWELLQ

-16 DFRPGQ
+16 DFKPGQ
-22 KEAIDASISG
+22 KEVIDATLSG

-47 CFQLTTMMQ
+47 CFQLTALLQ

-63 SPLVALMIDQVSALK
+63 SPLVALMIDQVYALK

-89 SMNENELVEALDQCA
+89 SMGENELVEALDQCA

-118 RNPIVCERLKTLP
+118 RNPILCERLKTLP
-131 ISLLAIDEAHC
+131 ISLLAVDEAHC

-152 AYQQIAQFHSI
+152 TYRQITQFHSI

-172 TATATEKVKTD
+172 TATATPKVKAD
-183 IISSLQL
+183 IIASLQL
-190 EDTQL
+190 EDNQL
-195 IQTSFFRPN
+195 IQTSFFRSN

-215 LGTIQSM
+215 LDVIQSM

-233 LRTRGHCE
+233 QRTRKHCE
-241 TLVKQLRMEGIR
+241 TLVEQLRMEGIR

-262 NKSELI
+262 NKKELI

-285 GMGIDQANV
+285 GMGIDQPNV

-308 YYQEA
+308 YFQEA
-313 GRAGRDEQPA
+313 GRAGRDNKPA
-323 KATIVTSTKDMGVVS
+323 KATIVTSAQDMQVVS
-338 SQFINSFPSSD
+338 SQFMDSLPRAD
-349 LIRQVYA
+349 LVRQVYA

-364 AYGEIPLEPLD
+364 AYGETPLEPLD
-375 MSFERFIDTYNFP
+375 MSFQSFIDTYNFP
-388 SKKTYKVFQLF
+388 SKKTYEVFRLF
-399 DRIGCIRWSNIVVE
+399 DRIGCIRWSNVVVE
-413 RFQLQILYKGK
+413 RFRLQVLYKGK
-424 ELSNLIRKDSPLS
+424 DLRNLIRKDSPLS
-437 TILNIL
+437 SILNIL

-452 TAQSVD
+452 AAQSVD
-458 GKQLSKRTGIALD
+458 GNQLSKRTGIGLD

-477 ADLEKNGYASISSL
+477 TALEKNGYAAISSW

-511 AITHLDQSLK
+511 AITHLDQSLE

-533 VENNKQCKQALLLD
+533 VENDKQCKQALLLD
-547 YFGETGKTAC
+547 YFGETSKTAC
-557 EHCSTCQDA
+557 EHCSTCQNT
-566 PNPPKLQSS
+566 PNPPKMQSS
-575 IMTILQKHPS
+575 IMAILKKHPC
-585 SAKNLSKLLGIEEKT
+585 SAKNLSKLLVTEEKT

-606 EMLNEERILQKDLL
+606 EMLKEERILQKDLL
-620 FYINK
+620 FYINE

>member
-1 MSSARELLQ
+1 MISARELLQ

-22 KEAIDASISG
+22 KEAIDASLSG

-47 CFQLTTMMQ
+47 CFQMTALLQ

-89 SMNENELVEALDQCA
+89 PMSENELVEALDQCA

-131 ISLLAIDEAHC
+131 ISLLVVDEAHC

-152 AYQQIAQFHSI
+152 AYRQIAQFHNI

-172 TATATEKVKTD
+172 TATAK
-183 IISSLQL
+183 
-190 EDTQL
+190 L
-195 IQTSFFRPN
+195 IQTSFIRPN

-215 LGTIQSM
+215 LGAIHSM

-233 LRTRGHCE
+233 LRTRRHCE
-241 TLVKQLRMEGIR
+241 TLVEQLQTEGIR
-253 ARYFHGGSS
+253 AQYFHGGSS
-262 NKSELI
+262 NKTELI

-285 GMGIDQANV
+285 GMGIDHANV

-323 KATIVTSTKDMGVVS
+323 KVTIVTCARDMQVAS
-338 SQFINSFPSSD
+338 SQFMDSFPRAD
-349 LIRQVYA
+349 LVRQVYA

-364 AYGEIPLEPLD
+364 AYGETPIEPID
-375 MSFERFIDTYNFP
+375 MSFKSFVDTYNFP
-388 SKKTYKVFQLF
+388 SKKTYEVFRLF
-399 DRIGCIRWSNIVVE
+399 DRIGCIRWSNLVVE
-413 RFQLQILYKGK
+413 RFRMQVLYKGK
-424 ELSNLIRKDSPLS
+424 DLRNLIRKDSPLS

-458 GKQLSKRTGIALD
+458 GSQLSKRTGIGLD

-477 ADLEKNGYASISSL
+477 AALEKNGYAAISSW

-511 AITHLDQSLK
+511 AITHLDQSLE
-521 TRKVQLKAVQDY
+521 TRKVHLKAVQDY
-533 VENNKQCKQALLLD
+533 VENDKHCKQAFLLD
-547 YFGETGKTAC
+547 YFGEKTNTAC
-557 EHCSTCQDA
+557 GHCSTCQSA
-566 PNPPKLQSS
+566 PNPEQLQSS
-575 IMTILQKHPS
+575 IIAILQKQPA
-585 SAKNLSKLLGIEEKT
+585 SAKNLSKLLVTEEKT
-600 IIASLM
+600 ILASLM
-606 EMLNEERILQKDLL
+606 EMLNEERIFQKDLL
-620 FYINK
+620 FFANE